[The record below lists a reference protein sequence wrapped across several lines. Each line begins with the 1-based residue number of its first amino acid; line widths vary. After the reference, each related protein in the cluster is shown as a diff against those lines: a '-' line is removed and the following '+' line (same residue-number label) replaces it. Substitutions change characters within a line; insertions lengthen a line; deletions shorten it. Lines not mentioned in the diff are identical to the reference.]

1 MLLLKVSEVLKKY
14 SLLEKGDSVVIA
26 CSGGVDS
33 ASLFHVMV
41 DLKKEWKFDLI
52 VAHYNHKLRR
62 EADEDQEFV
71 RRLAL
76 DYSLPF
82 YSESGDVKAF
92 AQNNKMNLEEAG
104 RKLRYEFLGRISRKY
119 GQAKIATGH
128 TMTDQAETVLMRIL
142 RGTGSHGLGGMKPKT
157 KEGLVRPFIFVK
169 REDVLRYVKRKGIK
183 YRVDESNFNTDFLR
197 NKIRHRL
204 IPYLEKNYSAR
215 VVEHLSRLALIVQEE
230 DLFLKELSQEKLS
243 LAEVLIERENRLD
256 LDFLHAQPKALQ
268 RRMIRDYILKIRG
281 SLREI
286 SYKDIHSIM
295 GLDRGKEFRLEQ
307 GLVLKNEGG
316 LIGVKKESQRVEYE
330 YSWTGKKALE
340 IKEIEMTIKGTRI
353 EKDLFCKDFD
363 DRAKAF
369 IDNSKLRFPIIIR
382 NRQPGDHYR
391 PLGAPGSQKIKE
403 LMRNRRIPRELRERY
418 PVFLSENEIIWVCG
432 LPISEKYRVTDLTQD
447 IFKIEIDPLNKKVL

>member
-1 MLLLKVSEVLKKY
+1 MFLLKVSKSIKKY
-14 SLLEKGDSVVIA
+14 SLFEKGDSVVIA
-26 CSGGVDS
+26 CSGGIDS
-33 ASLFHVMV
+33 VSLFHVMV

-71 RRLAL
+71 RRLAS

-92 AQNNKMNLEEAG
+92 AQNNRMNLEEAG
-104 RKLRYEFLGRISRKY
+104 RELRYEFLRKISRKY
-119 GQAKIATGH
+119 GLAKIATGH
-128 TMTDQAETVLMRIL
+128 TMTDQAETILMRIL
-142 RGTGSHGLGGMKPKT
+142 RGTGSHGLGGMRPKT

-204 IPYLEKNYSAR
+204 IPYLENNYSPHII
-215 VVEHLSRLALIVQEE
+215 EHLSRLALIVQEE
-230 DLFLKELSQEKLS
+230 DLFLKEFSREKLD
-243 LAEVLIERENRLD
+243 LAEVLIKRENRLD
-256 LDFLHAQPKALQ
+256 LDFLHTQPKALQ
-268 RRMIRDYILKIRG
+268 RRMLRDYILNIRG

-295 GLDRGKEFRLEQ
+295 GLDRGKQFRLEQ

-316 LIGVKKESQRVEYE
+316 LIGVKKESQSVEYE
-330 YSWTGKKALE
+330 YSWTGKIPLE
-340 IKEIEMTIKGTRI
+340 IKEIGMVVKGVKIARP
-353 EKDLFCKDFD
+353 LFFEDFD
-363 DRAKAF
+363 DRANAF
-369 IDNSKLRFPIIIR
+369 LDNSKLHFPLIIR

-391 PLGAPGSQKIKE
+391 PLGTPGSQKIKE
-403 LMRNRRIPRELRERY
+403 LMRDRRIPRELRERY

-432 LPISEKYRVTDLTQD
+432 LPVSEKYRVTDSTQN
-447 IFKIEIDPLNKKVL
+447 IFKIEIDPLKSKIL